1 VRLSFSLFDERAMF
15 RPLTV
20 EPVNSKF
27 AGRTITSSVGID
39 HTNIGQICTLIGYI
53 LQDERN
59 RPDQRLQKQI
69 QLIED
74 GLLNLLLRASCL
86 SSNRTWR

>member
-1 VRLSFSLFDERAMF
+1 MF

-53 LQDERN
+53 LQDEQN
-59 RPDQRLQKQI
+59 RPDQRLQNK
-69 QLIED
+69 
-74 GLLNLLLRASCL
+74 
-86 SSNRTWR
+86 SS